1 MKHSKTTPI
10 NFPAPLR
17 VEHDH
22 DGEQDLWLVR
32 APGGDI
38 VASCQCPDA
47 AAHIVRCVSSH
58 EALVGALRI
67 ARKFVSKHL
76 IGQQERGNSV
86 EIESNAIA
94 AIDEALRLAEAS
106 EDDTAPATHP
116 DPPQP

>member
-32 APGGDI
+32 ATGGDI

-47 AAHIVRCVSSH
+47 AAHIVRCVNSH
-58 EALVGALRI
+58 DGWQQGA
-67 ARKFVSKHL
+67 A
-76 IGQQERGNSV
+76 
-86 EIESNAIA
+86 
-94 AIDEALRLAEAS
+94 ALRLAEANQ
-106 EDDTAPATHP
+106 A
-116 DPPQP
+116 